1 MGTTGV
7 IRIGRQELYERVCST
22 PMMDKLLADAE
33 AWRRA
38 DTVRGYVRAEDQ
50 FAADRGINPGEG
62 TDLGAWLRWAREQAE
77 KLDPVQVTLNRLA
90 ATPEARQ

>member
-1 MGTTGV
+1 MGKTGV

-50 FAADRGINPGEG
+50 FTADRG
-62 TDLGAWLRWAREQAE
+62 
-77 KLDPVQVTLNRLA
+77 
-90 ATPEARQ
+90 